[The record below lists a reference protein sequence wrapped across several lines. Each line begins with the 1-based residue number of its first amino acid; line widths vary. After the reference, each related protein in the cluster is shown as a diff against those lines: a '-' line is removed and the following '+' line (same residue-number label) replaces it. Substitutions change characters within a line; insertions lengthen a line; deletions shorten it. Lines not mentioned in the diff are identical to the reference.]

1 MGHRKE
7 RMDEQAR
14 RKGETVSRQVL
25 QTVRWRAIRGIGGH
39 ARGVRVAALAAAEQP
54 KRGASAAFE

>member
-1 MGHRKE
+1 
-7 RMDEQAR
+7 MDEQAR